1 MLSLFSTINILFCD
15 NKIEEYS
22 FTLLKLCFILVTVK
36 EVKNGMKIEKFSK
49 YNLRGTVV

>member
-1 MLSLFSTINILFCD
+1 MLSLFSTINILFFD
-15 NKIEEYS
+15 NKIEEYN

-36 EVKNGMKIEKFSK
+36 EVNNGIKIEKFFK